1 MACVLNPALWV
12 WLIIMIGGIAIA
24 KIVIPW
30 IIAFFELPAPLGQV
44 IMIIL
49 WIVIACAGVYFLF
62 GLLSCFFGG
71 GGLSLP
77 AFPTQHR

>member
-1 MACVLNPALWV
+1 MACILNPALWV
-12 WLIIMIGGIAIA
+12 YLIILIGGIMIMR
-24 KIVIPW
+24 IVIPW
-30 IIAFFELPAPLGQV
+30 FVSFFAFPAPIGQV

-62 GLLSCFFGG
+62 SLLGCFFS